1 MSVWSVQDC
10 FGTGRGTRASP
21 GVHLVLLHGVRRP
34 EMCFHRPTSQANRKK
49 YDQVVKKF
57 DDFFKVRRNSFRESE
72 VQPTQPNGRQISGA
86 APEPI
91 TDDNTSEASV
101 PWTIQMRSKTG
112 TVIPPP
118 IRFRDTSDWTQ
129 EGDVVLV
136 TICYH
141 YQLCNSH
148 VLMSV
153 LIELL
158 YLVSQ
163 YCMVYPV
170 SSLYSVIYQIALHY
184 MFCTSNVH
192 VLLQRT
198 MESTYSGSICV
209 TCMLTLKLRAVFY
222 VGHCLTYEHVH
233 LTSYSKMK
241 VNLAAQVFIYNCNK
255 LIGYIQLL

>member
-1 MSVWSVQDC
+1 M
-10 FGTGRGTRASP
+10 
-21 GVHLVLLHGVRRP
+21 
-34 EMCFHRPTSQANRKK
+34 
-49 YDQVVKKF
+49 
-57 DDFFKVRRNSFRESE
+57 
-72 VQPTQPNGRQISGA
+72 
-86 APEPI
+86 
-91 TDDNTSEASV
+91 
-101 PWTIQMRSKTG
+101 
-112 TVIPPP
+112 
-118 IRFRDTSDWTQ
+118 
-129 EGDVVLV
+129 LV

-222 VGHCLTYEHVH
+222 VGHCLTDEHVH

-255 LIGYIQLL
+255 LIGYIQLIITIIGTEHFGE